1 MTAPADGSSNPRIL
15 VADDDPV
22 NRRLCSLILG
32 RSGYESM
39 VVADG
44 LDVLEVLARERFDL
58 VLLDVS
64 MPGLD
69 GPETAR
75 RIRRGDAGEE
85 AAALT
90 ILAVTGFS
98 GSDDHRA
105 CLDAGMDGVLVK
117 PLSLKAL
124 EPWLAGRAPGGAS
137 A

>member
-1 MTAPADGSSNPRIL
+1 MTVSVNDSSNLRIL

-22 NRRLCSLILG
+22 NRRLSSLIIG
-32 RSGYESM
+32 RAGHESLA
-39 VVADG
+39 VADG

-69 GPETAR
+69 GPETTR

-85 AAALT
+85 ASTLT
-90 ILAVTGFS
+90 ILALTGFS
-98 GSDDHRA
+98 DSEDHRV
-105 CLDAGMDGVLVK
+105 CLDAGMDAVIVK
-117 PLSLKAL
+117 PLSVKAL
-124 EPWLAGRAPGGAS
+124 EPWLAGRRPALAH

>member
-1 MTAPADGSSNPRIL
+1 MTASIGSNNLRIL

-22 NRRLCSLILG
+22 NRRLCSLILDRTG
-32 RSGYESM
+32 HESL

-58 VLLDVS
+58 LLLDVS

-69 GPETAR
+69 GPETTR

-98 GSDDHRA
+98 GSEDHRA

-117 PLSLKAL
+117 PLSLKEL
-124 EPWLAGRAPGGAS
+124 EPWLAGRGPAS
-137 A
+137 ASA